1 MPNNDF
7 RERVEHLALETV
19 WSLWVELGM
28 SGWTR
33 RHQSWEIDLEPLIL
47 ATSRVGLL
55 DSRLMG
61 ETLDWCISNV
71 RLISATR
78 LRNLLKAANRTLDQD
93 FGRYSAAVARHT
105 HVRWPGEGDPL
116 PFQPSGKSSA
126 PDLLR
131 PALVQLRLRALFG
144 VSARA
149 EILRTMIADPARS
162 QSVADV
168 SDAAGYGKDN
178 VAESLYLMARAG
190 VVEADAEANR
200 RRFKLVDPNQFAG
213 FIGALP
219 TVHKEWSA
227 VFKIM
232 VGVLDLAKSAP
243 TGTMAHAVEIT
254 RLLRDLEPELTKA
267 GLASGTRL
275 ATAEAR
281 VSDFEGWVFSA
292 FRDWAGE
299 EAQQETASEAT
310 YSVHRLN
317 FGGYGPW
324 QAWIHE
330 PDGTSKPVQ
339 MPEWEGLYQEHPR
352 SDTTISD
359 DSTGAPRLAHAMFD
373 DAFRRKSVDIGR
385 YWSEDPLNQL
395 ITRDF
400 AEERL
405 WPMHPGSQAT
415 FSESFMRSW
424 YEDRKRRLNASRNT

>member
-1 MPNNDF
+1 MPSNGF
-7 RERVEHLALETV
+7 RERIEQLALDTV

-28 SGWTR
+28 SGWAR
-33 RHQSWEIDLEPLIL
+33 RHQSWEVDVEPLIL
-47 ATSRVGLL
+47 ATSHIGQL
-55 DSRLMG
+55 DNRLMG
-61 ETLDWCISNV
+61 ESLDWCVSNV

-78 LRNLLKAANRTLDQD
+78 LRNLLKAMDGTLGQD
-93 FGRYSAAVARHT
+93 FGSYSAAVQLHT

-116 PFQPSGKSSA
+116 PIKLSGKSSA
-126 PDLLR
+126 ADLLR

-144 VSARA
+144 VAARA
-149 EILRTMIADPARS
+149 EILRVMIAEPARS
-162 QSVADV
+162 QSVADL
-168 SDAAGYGKDN
+168 SDATGYGKDN
-178 VAESLYLMARAG
+178 VAESLFLMARAG
-190 VVEADAEANR
+190 VVQADAEANR

-213 FIGALP
+213 FIGGLP
-219 TVHKEWSA
+219 STRKDWTA

-232 VGVLDLAKSAP
+232 LRVIDFAKSAP
-243 TGTMAHAVEIT
+243 EETMSRAVEVT
-254 RLLRDLEPELTKA
+254 RLVRELEPELAKV

-275 ATAEAR
+275 AAAEAR
-281 VSDFEGWVFSA
+281 ASDFEGWA
-292 FRDWAGE
+292 LGLFREWAGQ
-299 EAQQETASEAT
+299 EAVREAAAEAT

-330 PDGTSKPVQ
+330 PDGTSRPVV

-352 SDTTISD
+352 SDTIISD

-373 DAFRRKSVDIGR
+373 DAFRRKSEDIGR

-395 ITRDF
+395 ITREF

-405 WPMHPGSQAT
+405 RPMYPGSQAT

-424 YEDRKRRLNASRNT
+424 YADRKRRLSASRRV